1 MYIHSLYIYS
11 LYGTYLVD
19 ALRPSSAPLT
29 VLIWSHSTRQ
39 SFVESALASPP
50 ILRSYIY
57 FPSSA
62 CIYPAG
68 VSLPSRINRK
78 RKSPISMES
87 GGRFASVCQSKNQT
101 LENYSDPIIKGL
113 HGCNAP
119 QSFHRSLLHDYYNTT
134 KTRSK

>member
-1 MYIHSLYIYS
+1 LHRSYFYRIGDYPSLLFYFFSCCHRLLLLLCIYTVCI
-11 LYGTYLVD
+11 YGTYLVD

-50 ILRSYIY
+50 ILRYYIY

-101 LENYSDPIIKGL
+101 LEN
-113 HGCNAP
+113 
-119 QSFHRSLLHDYYNTT
+119 
-134 KTRSK
+134 